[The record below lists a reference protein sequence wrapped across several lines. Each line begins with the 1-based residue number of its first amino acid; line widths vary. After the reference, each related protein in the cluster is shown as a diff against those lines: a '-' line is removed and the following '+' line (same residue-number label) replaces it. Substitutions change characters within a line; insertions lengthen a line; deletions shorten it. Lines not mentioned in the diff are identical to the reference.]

1 MALWEEYRSAAMQYV
16 AITLLALVADLGFA
30 LFLGAFIRVGQSER

>member
-1 MALWEEYRSAAMQYV
+1 MQYV

-30 LFLGAFIRVGQSER
+30 LFVGAFIRAARRER